1 MNADVRASGV
11 KTNTL
16 HLPQSHYYFIIICHH
31 KISRG
36 RKTQTL
42 KYSVCWSWKC
52 FTIFEYS
59 PRALVSVIICKTDYY
74 TSLAIS
80 LTL

>member
-1 MNADVRASGV
+1 MKKSMEEMNADVRASGV

-42 KYSVCWSWKC
+42 
-52 FTIFEYS
+52 
-59 PRALVSVIICKTDYY
+59 PRALVSVIVCKTDFN